1 MAIGANSY
9 GDTAEIAALNQ
20 QFSNSFG
27 KFDTTTKPTL
37 ATVESQVDQI
47 SALVNMMLE
56 QLGFSIPVT
65 EATVKLGLDFFVNQE
80 VASIVEGI
88 NGSGRFGP
96 TAKQSGSK
104 GRFALMMDDVKEF
117 LEATQ
122 FGIESLGV
130 TRDDDISVQ
139 YSATDESGDAVVP
152 LFQVEAYGYKRRNWD
167 A

>member
-9 GDTAEIAALNQ
+9 GDTAEIAKLTPVHANTRGVFDPNTRPAL
-20 QFSNSFG
+20 SV
-27 KFDTTTKPTL
+27 
-37 ATVESQVDQI
+37 VESLVDQV
-47 SALVNMMLE
+47 SALVNMLLE

-65 EATVKLGLDFFVNQE
+65 EATVKLALDFFVNQE
-80 VASIVEGI
+80 VASLAEGI

-96 TAKQSGSK
+96 TAKQPGGK
-104 GRFALMMDDVKEF
+104 GRFALIMDDVKDF

-139 YSATDESGDAVVP
+139 YSATDESGDAVAP
-152 LFQVEAYGYKRRNWD
+152 LFQREAFGNKPRDWD